1 MTLPNPP
8 ARPVSASPTLD
19 ITVLL
24 VEADAALRMELT
36 ALLKSWGCRVLA
48 CDGAPDALILAENH
62 RGPIQILLLDLFLEL
77 AFRGMSFSGGM
88 EALRPEMRTLFLC
101 DHPRNEKV
109 RADLQA
115 CRPGFVSKP
124 VEAATLRSKLER
136 ALAPRLVK
144 TQGRMA
150 LPKGFR

>member
-1 MTLPNPP
+1 MTLPTYPDSPRP
-8 ARPVSASPTLD
+8 ASTRLD
-19 ITVLL
+19 VTVLL
-24 VEADAALRMELT
+24 VEPEADLREELT
-36 ALLKSWGCRVLA
+36 RLLESWGCRVLA

-77 AFRGMSFSGGM
+77 AFRGMSFSRGM

-115 CRPGFVSKP
+115 CRSGFVSKP
-124 VEAATLRSKLER
+124 VDAATLRRKLER
-136 ALAPRLVK
+136 VLAPRGENFPAK
-144 TQGRMA
+144 R
-150 LPKGFR
+150 